1 MRTTLNVDD
10 DVLDAAKSLPDIRQ
24 ISIGQ
29 ALSELARKGLN
40 AHLRMKR
47 DAVSGFWI
55 FDVPSDAPKITPED
69 VQRALGAE
77 DLEYAKYLRKP

>member
-10 DVLDAAKSLPDIRQ
+10 DVLDAAKSLANIRQ
-24 ISIGQ
+24 ISMGQ

-40 AHLRMKR
+40 ARLRMKR

-55 FDVPSDAPKITPED
+55 FDVPDDAPKVTPED
-69 VQRALGAE
+69 VQRALDAE
-77 DLEYAKYLRKP
+77 DLEYAKYFKP